1 MLLEAVDCP
10 IRYQWPKGVIRLK
23 PGYPLEINEE
33 RGRKVLAKCGGK
45 VRVVYQLGQKV
56 SYQTPV
62 DDCIKKGTVELIDE
76 HWGMVLVRGD
86 EVAWVN
92 QSFVTKVEGT

>member
-1 MLLEAVDCP
+1 MWIE
-10 IRYQWPKGVIRLK
+10 
-23 PGYPLEINEE
+23 PLEPLTVRLPEGEKRLLPGKTYSFSNQQGE
-33 RGRKVLAKCGGK
+33 KLLAKAPDK